1 MEDGEMKK
9 RTMAVVMLT
18 VMALVG
24 LSAVAQAEWCTV
36 TVSQVGSTGAAYFIK
51 ATDTTTPTP
60 KFTDITFVIYENGRQ
75 KEEFATALTAFANST
90 YVSMYVDGYTDYSLV
105 YGVLAT
111 K

>member
-1 MEDGEMKK
+1 MKK

-24 LSAVAQAEWCTV
+24 LSAGIAQAEWCTV

-51 ATDTTTPTP
+51 ASDTTTPTP
-60 KFTDITFVIYENGRQ
+60 KFTNITFVIYENGRQ

-90 YVSMYVDGYTDYSLV
+90 YVSDVC
-105 YGVLAT
+105 
-111 K
+111 